1 MAENTI
7 IHEISLAGYKATST
21 GGMLDLGTWGSYG
34 IEKLHL
40 TLDAAWQDLTITAFF
55 NVKGEVVAKKV
66 VRKDGY
72 ADVPWEATKENT
84 FAGRIVFEGS
94 MNNQR
99 RISANLNFK
108 VTNHSEFEDSDP
120 VPTDDRWNQ
129 FVTQNKE
136 YRDGAFEAAERANA
150 RAEDAEAAS
159 DDAQA
164 AARAAKASENAAAA
178 SASNAAAEAAKA
190 GPYAKAA
197 QTAQEAAENAAASA
211 AASESAADTLAAK
224 AERAAQEAENS
235 NTAANNAAYLAGENA
250 TAAQKAAVTA
260 TAAANDAGQSAS
272 AAAASKAA
280 AETAAKAAQNAQTT
294 TAEAKAEAV
303 KAQGAAQTAAKS
315 AQDAQAAA
323 ENVRDDAQTAQQGA
337 EAARDAAAKSAE
349 AAAKSEANAKQS
361 ADTLAESVENVVANT
376 AAVAELKQQVKNI
389 TPDDSSIGD
398 APWSSKHIIDML
410 CPPLE
415 ESGNPVV
422 CYPVAGYA
430 LGVKASWEPVQE
442 GSGTPY
448 PAGGG
453 KNQLNPAGYEAATK
467 TVNGITFTRLNTG
480 EVVINGT
487 ATGTA
492 IYVLIANFSY
502 LVSLSTDRNWSI
514 AGENVIFAQGLVSG
528 VTVIRPSDNTSLY
541 IRVQSGTTV
550 KTTVQPQIEKGN
562 TPTAWAPY
570 ENIRPIKGRDSV
582 AVERCGEN
590 LLNIKLVNEIVG
602 RPTIKNDNGWL
613 QVDGELQ
620 GGNLWLAIGY
630 VLRTGTYCAYL
641 FGGDS
646 MQDNGVLWI
655 YGDVQALMGPKQRQ
669 AILTVKNTSKVN
681 VYLHVNSSFT
691 LTTKFAVA
699 IVSGSTAPTTYTP
712 YIGQTNTL
720 TLPETVYEGEVD
732 AVNGEGQE
740 TWKML
745 TLDGTTNKFTQS
757 DRFWRMQSNTAPGV
771 VNGYATMCSHF
782 PANTFGGN
790 QTGNYIFTRAD
801 IMSRYFPDVNALN
814 TYIAAQYAAGTPV
827 QICYKLAEPV
837 SFTAT
842 GAQPIPA
849 LAGANTVLT
858 DADSA
863 TVTGRADPIKRITDL
878 EDAVASQT

>member
-1 MAENTI
+1 MAATI
-7 IHEISLAGYKATST
+7 YEPLSTAHLKSCAVDFDSRPDKKAVNLVQYDQTIPVLCVSLKKGGTEYKVPSDADVNIRMDKRDGYHVYNPALGVNAERTIAYFAVTPQMST
-21 GGMLDLGTWGSYG
+21 GWGDYYPIVEITVGGGVAGSAP
-34 IEKLHL
+34 IWLH
-40 TLDAAWQDLTITAFF
+40 F
-55 NVKGEVVAKKV
+55 
-66 VRKDGY
+66 
-72 ADVPWEATKENT
+72 
-84 FAGRIVFEGS
+84 
-94 MNNQR
+94 
-99 RISANLNFK
+99 
-108 VTNHSEFEDSDP
+108 
-120 VPTDDRWNQ
+120 DRNPLP
-129 FVTQNKE
+129 
-136 YRDGAFEAAERANA
+136 
-150 RAEDAEAAS
+150 
-159 DDAQA
+159 
-164 AARAAKASENAAAA
+164 ENAII
-178 SASNAAAEAAKA
+178 SSDEYKTIQQLLEDV
-190 GPYAKAA
+190 K
-197 QTAQEAAENAAASA
+197 
-211 AASESAADTLAAK
+211 
-224 AERAAQEAENS
+224 
-235 NTAANNAAYLAGENA
+235 
-250 TAAQKAAVTA
+250 
-260 TAAANDAGQSAS
+260 
-272 AAAASKAA
+272 
-280 AETAAKAAQNAQTT
+280 
-294 TAEAKAEAV
+294 AV
-303 KAQGAAQTAAKS
+303 KADTEAIKTATEQIKAQTEA
-315 AQDAQAAA
+315 
-323 ENVRDDAQTAQQGA
+323 VRDQAKGFADNAKNSADKAQTLVDGMPSDYSQAMKDIG
-337 EAARDAAAKSAE
+337 
-349 AAAKSEANAKQS
+349 
-361 ADTLAESVENVVANT
+361 TL
-376 AAVAELKQQVKNI
+376 KNQMQRAY
-389 TPDDSSIGD
+389 PDDSTIGEN
-398 APWSSKHIIDML
+398 PWSSKNIVDML

-415 ESGNPVV
+415 ESSNPVV
-422 CYPVAGYA
+422 CYPVAGYP
-430 LGVKASWEPVQE
+430 LGVKAKWEPMQE

-453 KNQLNPAGYEAATK
+453 KNQLNPAEYEAATK
-467 TVNGITFTRLNTG
+467 TINGITFTRLNTG
-480 EVVINGT
+480 EVIVNGT

-514 AGENVIFAQGLVSG
+514 AGENVISAQGLVSG
-528 VTVIRPSDNTSLY
+528 VTVTRPSDNTSLY
-541 IRVQSGTTV
+541 IRVESGATV

-562 TPTAWAPY
+562 TPTAWEPY

-582 AVERCGEN
+582 QVEQCGEN

-620 GGNLWLAIGY
+620 GGNLWLATGC
-630 VLRTGTYCAYL
+630 VLRPGTYCAYL

-669 AILTVKNTSKVN
+669 AILTVKNTSKIN
-681 VYLHVNSSFT
+681 VYLHVNRSFT

-720 TLPETVYEGEVD
+720 TLPETIYGGEVD

-771 VNGYATMCSHF
+771 VNGYVTMCSHF

-849 LAGANTVLT
+849 LAGVNTVLT

-863 TVTGRADPIKRITDL
+863 TVTGRADPIKRIEDL